1 MESEESAAVSTH
13 QGRVPPERIEY
24 LWRRLKVSASI
35 IGRFLKLSQ
44 HVKTY
49 GVSTTH
55 YYMRNGLGRFQTM
68 RITNA
73 RCLILPHSRLSQIS
87 GMVMSLLLLW
97 SATITPYR
105 VSFDVDDSSQVLDS
119 IETLISGLFAVD
131 IVFSFLSAYYDSDNK
146 LVIDKRKI
154 ARRYLTSWFLI
165 DLVSW

>member
-1 MESEESAAVSTH
+1 
-13 QGRVPPERIEY
+13 
-24 LWRRLKVSASI
+24 
-35 IGRFLKLSQ
+35 
-44 HVKTY
+44 
-49 GVSTTH
+49 
-55 YYMRNGLGRFQTM
+55 
-68 RITNA
+68 
-73 RCLILPHSRLSQIS
+73 
-87 GMVMSLLLLW
+87 MVMSLLLLW
-97 SATITPYR
+97 SATVTPYR